1 MKKTVSCLLII
12 FSVSVFLFACGNKSD
27 KKNSG
32 ADTAANGKT
41 GIPVTEKGVKL
52 VCKEMGVDS
61 IEIPHYDVFLSVDG
75 VLTKIKSVNGC
86 GDITKESYE
95 QYEIPKEARLACG
108 GWWAGAGDYYYVI
121 MRDGKPVVF
130 EGWQDE
136 GQDDEGYHWTE
147 IVVK

>member
-1 MKKTVSCLLII
+1 
-12 FSVSVFLFACGNKSD
+12 
-27 KKNSG
+27 
-32 ADTAANGKT
+32 
-41 GIPVTEKGVKL
+41 
-52 VCKEMGVDS
+52 MGVDS

-86 GDITKESYE
+86 ADITKESYE
-95 QYEIPKEARLACG
+95 QYDIPKEAIVACG

-136 GQDDEGYHWTE
+136 GQDDEGFHWTE
-147 IVVK
+147 ITVK